1 MTILNQW
8 TSADGCAGYWRT
20 VLRTNNNR
28 LIVGVW
34 IHGTI
39 NVWKLSIFFKSS
51 VFEVRTSTTGAIAF
65 TSLRISSTS
74 TGATVLTSLRIRI
87 TSTWAIAFPSLR
99 IRSIC
104 TGAVFL
110 TCLVVPLFFSGRPFM
125 KSITSTLKKK
135 FQFLVYGGV
144 SFLRKSASDSSWKD
158 LKEIKATTWASTEN
172 SVLLKISE

>member
-34 IHGTI
+34 IHRTI
-39 NVWKLSIFFKSS
+39 NVWKVSIFFKSS
-51 VFEVRTSTTGAIAF
+51 VFKVRTSTTGAIAF
-65 TSLRISSTS
+65 TSLRIRNIS
-74 TGATVLTSLRIRI
+74 TGAI
-87 TSTWAIAFPSLR
+87 TFPSLR
-99 IRSIC
+99 IRSISM
-104 TGAVFL
+104 GAVFR
-110 TCLVVPLFFSGRPFM
+110 TCLVLPLFFSGRPFM
-125 KSITSTLKKK
+125 KSITGTLKIL

-144 SFLRKSASDSSWKD
+144 SFLQKSASDGSWKD
-158 LKEIKATTWASTEN
+158 LKEIKATIWVSTEN